1 MDFFSQN
8 LCATHTERAKSS
20 GSPCVAAGLRGDGPA
35 REHLATDVE
44 AAHRGT
50 TRRLTDVYCSP
61 GQRKYILSFK
71 RLMVPRCHPYLRPD
85 CDVRTMSA
93 REGIPERE
101 GAEAG
106 NTEAQ
111 GLNPSALR
119 RLGTR
124 TP

>member
-50 TRRLTDVYCSP
+50 IRRLTDVYYFP
-61 GQRKYILSFK
+61 GQGEYILS
-71 RLMVPRCHPYLRPD
+71 
-85 CDVRTMSA
+85 
-93 REGIPERE
+93 
-101 GAEAG
+101 GA
-106 NTEAQ
+106 
-111 GLNPSALR
+111 
-119 RLGTR
+119 LG
-124 TP
+124 

>member
-50 TRRLTDVYCSP
+50 RKRLTDVYYSP
-61 GQRKYILSFK
+61 GQGKYILSAK
-71 RLMVPRCHPYLRPD
+71 RLIFVSLIRCGPL
-85 CDVRTMSA
+85 TLKA
-93 REGIPERE
+93 
-101 GAEAG
+101 
-106 NTEAQ
+106 
-111 GLNPSALR
+111 
-119 RLGTR
+119 
-124 TP
+124 

>member
-50 TRRLTDVYCSP
+50 RRRLTDVYCSP
-61 GQRKYILSFK
+61 GQGEYILSLK
-71 RLMVPRCHPYLRPD
+71 RQLKAPESQLKAPD
-85 CDVRTMSA
+85 CSCPGSD
-93 REGIPERE
+93 
-101 GAEAG
+101 
-106 NTEAQ
+106 
-111 GLNPSALR
+111 LR
-119 RLGTR
+119 VASSSSS
-124 TP
+124 